1 MGKVVMGSSLTSLED
16 AVRQAFDAV
25 AGDPNREGLAS
36 AVVRTIRLSKGGVV
50 GVTQFEV
57 ELEDTSDGASR

>member
-1 MGKVVMGSSLTSLED
+1 MGNVVVGTSLTSLED

-25 AGDPNREGLAS
+25 AGDPNREGVAS

-50 GVTQFEV
+50 GLTQFEV
-57 ELEDTSDGASR
+57 EVEDTNDGASR